1 MNNVYNS
8 LVSQYGSGNIAKT
21 SNGTY
26 EVSYNGAKIIV
37 PQNLSKNAYVVSYTP
52 GFGETSVNRSEI
64 NKYFTNNGMD
74 NAILVIA
81 SSSGNG
87 PSRYSEMG
95 YEMLNSLGCNTKG
108 VITTGFS
115 VSAPGAVNEATNFSK
130 NHPNIPTTCI
140 SIDGTTAK
148 PHLYYT
154 GSPSDAYNGVNPT
167 GAGDNLTIITVDGQ
181 FDHLSQTAKF
191 ANNGITSYN
200 LSTTTENYTDNGGN
214 CHDGASYDV
223 MQFIVPYIL
232 GKKDKVNSRK
242 NYYLR
247 DASGKTV
254 DISFLRTNL
263 NESRTSSNSNNNN
276 NSNNSNNSNKNTTN
290 NNNKAVTL
298 SNKEKTTPK
307 STYQNVIDRHSE
319 LASLSELKLLN
330 MSSSSSNYI
339 SSDLQ
344 YVCDSMN
351 SVRNVIKSSDSYAN
365 IKQMSSQ
372 ISGGI
377 FSIIS
382 SYINYYM
389 DVVSNLYNKLSL
401 ETEAIVSYAQYI
413 VDLDNS
419 LKNKDLGA
427 LGGNPTSP
435 TYDNGGSGGG
445 GGADNAP
452 IYDNDGSDSD
462 STESAPLDDDEDAVE
477 YIYDDDHKMLVKTD
491 GNKIVKITH
500 KYKLNNI
507 RDYKALLEKIYA
519 SFENPDVIESVTL
532 NGNYINVVLK
542 DSYCATLTLDDI
554 NNMAKEV

>member
-1 MNNVYNS
+1 MNDVYNN
-8 LVSQYGSGNIAKT
+8 LVNQYGN
-21 SNGTY
+21 SNVSTTNRGTY
-26 EVSYNGAKIIV
+26 EVSYGGTKIVI
-37 PQNLSKNAYVVSYTP
+37 PQNLSKDAYVVSYTP
-52 GFGETSVNRSEI
+52 GIGDSSTNRGLI
-64 NKYFTNNGMD
+64 NQYFSNNKMD

-81 SSSGNG
+81 SSTNANNSSEIG
-87 PSRYSEMG
+87 YST
-95 YEMLNSLGCNTKG
+95 LQSLGCNTEG

-115 VSAPGAVNEATNFSK
+115 YSAPSSVIEAANFSK
-130 NHPNIPTTCI
+130 NHTDIPTICI
-140 SIDGTTAK
+140 SIDGTSAE
-148 PHLYYT
+148 HHVYYSNAT
-154 GSPSDAYNGVNPT
+154 SDAYSGINPT
-167 GAGDNLTIITVDGQ
+167 GTGNNLTIITVDGQ

-191 ANNGITSYN
+191 ASSGISAYN
-200 LSTTTENYTDNGGN
+200 LSTTTQNYTDNNTN
-214 CHDGASYDV
+214 CHDGASIDV

-232 GKKDKVNSRK
+232 GKKDSVDSRK

-247 DASGKTV
+247 DASGKTI
-254 DISFLRTNL
+254 DMSFIRTSL
-263 NESRTSSNSNNNN
+263 NESGSNNKNNSNNNN
-276 NSNNSNNSNKNTTN
+276 NKSDNTII
-290 NNNKAVTL
+290 NNNKLVTL
-298 SNKEKTTPK
+298 SEKKETAVN
-307 STYQNVIDRHSE
+307 TYQSAIDKHSE

-413 VDLDNS
+413 VDVDNN

-427 LGGNPTSP
+427 IGGNTTNSP
-435 TYDNGGSGGG
+435 TPVSLSNNGGWYSDGG
-445 GGADNAP
+445 N
-452 IYDNDGSDSD
+452 NENN
-462 STESAPLDDDEDAVE
+462 STEMPTDDNAVE
-477 YIYDDDHKMLVKTD
+477 YICNDGHKMFVKTD

-500 KYKLNNI
+500 QYKLTNPLE
-507 RDYKALLEKIYA
+507 YKEFIKKIYA
-519 SFENPDVIESVTL
+519 SFENPDVIESVSL
-532 NGNYINVVLK
+532 NGNTINVILK

-554 NNMAKEV
+554 KNMVKEV

>member
-1 MNNVYNS
+1 MNDVYNN
-8 LVSQYGSGNIAKT
+8 LVNQYGSGNVT
-21 SNGTY
+21 TTNRGTY
-26 EVSYNGAKIIV
+26 EVSYGGAKIVI
-37 PQNLSKNAYVVSYTP
+37 PQNLSKDAYVVSYTP
-52 GFGETSVNRSEI
+52 GIGDSSTNRSLI
-64 NKYFTNNGMD
+64 NQYFSNNKMD

-81 SSSGNG
+81 SSTNANNSSEIG
-87 PSRYSEMG
+87 YST
-95 YEMLNSLGCNTKG
+95 LQSLGCNIEG

-115 VSAPGAVNEATNFSK
+115 YSAPSSVIEAANFSK
-130 NHPNIPTTCI
+130 NHTDIPTICI
-140 SIDGTTAK
+140 SIDGTSAK
-148 PHLYYT
+148 HHLYYSNAT
-154 GSPSDAYNGVNPT
+154 SDAYSGINPT
-167 GAGDNLTIITVDGQ
+167 GTGNNLTIITVDGQ

-191 ANNGITSYN
+191 ASNGITAYN
-200 LSTTTENYTDNGGN
+200 LSTTTENYTDNNAN
-214 CHDGASYDV
+214 CHDGASIDV

-232 GKKDKVNSRK
+232 GKKDSVDSKK

-247 DASGKTV
+247 DASGKTI
-254 DISFLRTNL
+254 DMSFIRTNL
-263 NESRTSSNSNNNN
+263 NGSDTSSKGNSNNNN
-276 NSNNSNNSNKNTTN
+276 NKDTN
-290 NNNKAVTL
+290 NNNKAVEL
-298 SNKEKTTPK
+298 SNKEETTTK
-307 STYQNVIDRHSE
+307 STYQSVIDRHSK

-413 VDLDNS
+413 VDVDNN

-427 LGGNPTSP
+427 IGGNTTNSLAPVSLSN
-435 TYDNGGSGGG
+435 NGGWYSDGGNNENNSTEMSTD
-445 GGADNAP
+445 DNTVE
-452 IYDNDGSDSD
+452 YVCNDG
-462 STESAPLDDDEDAVE
+462 
-477 YIYDDDHKMLVKTD
+477 HKMLVKTD

-500 KYKLNNI
+500 QYKLKSI

-519 SFENPDVIESVTL
+519 SFENPDVIESVSL

-554 NNMAKEV
+554 NNMVKEV

>member
-1 MNNVYNS
+1 MNDVYNN
-8 LVSQYGSGNIAKT
+8 LVNQYGSGNVT
-21 SNGTY
+21 TTNRGTY
-26 EVSYNGAKIIV
+26 EVSYGGAKIVI
-37 PQNLSKNAYVVSYTP
+37 PQNLSKDAYVVSYTP
-52 GFGETSVNRSEI
+52 GIGDSSTNRSLI
-64 NKYFTNNGMD
+64 NQYFSNNKMD

-81 SSSGNG
+81 SSTNANNSSEIG
-87 PSRYSEMG
+87 YST
-95 YEMLNSLGCNTKG
+95 LQSLGCNIEG

-115 VSAPGAVNEATNFSK
+115 YSAPSSVIEAANFSK
-130 NHPNIPTTCI
+130 NHTDIPTICI
-140 SIDGTTAK
+140 SIDGTSAK
-148 PHLYYT
+148 HHLYYSNAT
-154 GSPSDAYNGVNPT
+154 SDAYSGINPT
-167 GAGDNLTIITVDGQ
+167 GTGNNLTIITVDGQ

-191 ANNGITSYN
+191 ASNGITAYN
-200 LSTTTENYTDNGGN
+200 LSTTTENYTDNNAN
-214 CHDGASYDV
+214 CHDGASIDV

-232 GKKDKVNSRK
+232 GKKDSVDSKK

-247 DASGKTV
+247 DASGKTI
-254 DISFLRTNL
+254 DMSFIRTNL
-263 NESRTSSNSNNNN
+263 NGSDTSSKGNSI
-276 NSNNSNNSNKNTTN
+276 
-290 NNNKAVTL
+290 NNNKAVAL
-298 SNKEKTTPK
+298 SNKEETTTK
-307 STYQNVIDRHSE
+307 STYQSVIDRHSK

-413 VDLDNS
+413 VDVDNN

-427 LGGNPTSP
+427 IGGNTTNSLAPVSLSN
-435 TYDNGGSGGG
+435 NGGWYSDGGNNENNSTEMSTD
-445 GGADNAP
+445 DNTVE
-452 IYDNDGSDSD
+452 YVCNDG
-462 STESAPLDDDEDAVE
+462 
-477 YIYDDDHKMLVKTD
+477 HKMLVKTD

-500 KYKLNNI
+500 QYKLKSI

-519 SFENPDVIESVTL
+519 SFENPDVIESVSL

-554 NNMAKEV
+554 NNMVKEV

>member
-1 MNNVYNS
+1 MNDVYSN
-8 LVSQYGSGNIAKT
+8 LVNQYGSGNVSAT

-26 EVSYNGAKIIV
+26 EVSYGSAKIIV
-37 PQNLSKNAYVVSYTP
+37 PQNLSKDAYVVSYTP
-52 GFGETSVNRSEI
+52 GIGDSSTNRGLI
-64 NKYFTNNGMD
+64 NQYFSNNKMD

-81 SSSGNG
+81 SSTNANNSSEIG
-87 PSRYSEMG
+87 YST
-95 YEMLNSLGCNTKG
+95 LQSLGCNTEG

-115 VSAPGAVNEATNFSK
+115 YSAPSSVIEAANFSK
-130 NHPNIPTTCI
+130 NHTDIPTICI
-140 SIDGTTAK
+140 SIDGTSAEH
-148 PHLYYT
+148 HLYYSNAT
-154 GSPSDAYNGVNPT
+154 SDAYSGINPT
-167 GAGDNLTIITVDGQ
+167 GTGNNLTIITVDGQ

-191 ANNGITSYN
+191 ASSGISAYN
-200 LSTTTENYTDNGGN
+200 LSTTTENYTDNIAN
-214 CHDGASYDV
+214 CHDGASVDV

-232 GKKDKVNSRK
+232 GKKDSVDSKK

-247 DASGKTV
+247 DASGKTI
-254 DISFLRTNL
+254 DMSFIRTNL
-263 NESRTSSNSNNNN
+263 NESGSNNKNNSNNNK
-276 NSNNSNNSNKNTTN
+276 SDNTITN
-290 NNNKAVTL
+290 NKLVTL
-298 SNKEKTTPK
+298 SEKKETTTK

-330 MSSSSSNYI
+330 MSCSSSNYI

-413 VDLDNS
+413 VDVDNS
-419 LKNKDLGA
+419 LKNKELGDLGSKPTVPITPVP
-427 LGGNPTSP
+427 LSDDGGWYSDEGNNGYNPTE
-435 TYDNGGSGGG
+435 T
-445 GGADNAP
+445 
-452 IYDNDGSDSD
+452 
-462 STESAPLDDDEDAVE
+462 PLYDDDAIE
-477 YIYDDDHKMLVKTD
+477 YIYDDDHKMLVKAD
-491 GNKIVKITH
+491 GNKIIKITH
-500 KYKLNNI
+500 KYKLKSMH
-507 RDYKALLEKIYA
+507 DYKALLEKIYA

-532 NGNYINVVLK
+532 DGKYINVVLK

>member
-1 MNNVYNS
+1 MNNVYNN
-8 LVSQYGSGNIAKT
+8 LVSQYGSGNVT
-21 SNGTY
+21 TTNRGTY
-26 EVSYNGAKIIV
+26 EVSYGGTKIIV
-37 PQNLSKNAYVVSYTP
+37 PQNLSKDAYVVSYTP
-52 GFGETSVNRSEI
+52 GIGDSSTNRGLI
-64 NKYFTNNGMD
+64 NQYFSNNKMD

-81 SSSGNG
+81 SSTNANNSSEIG
-87 PSRYSEMG
+87 YST
-95 YEMLNSLGCNTKG
+95 LQSLGCNTEG

-115 VSAPGAVNEATNFSK
+115 YSAPSSVIEAANFSK
-130 NHPNIPTTCI
+130 KHTNVPTICI
-140 SIDGTTAK
+140 SIDGTSAEH
-148 PHLYYT
+148 HLYYSNAT
-154 GSPSDAYNGVNPT
+154 SDAYSGINPT
-167 GAGDNLTIITVDGQ
+167 GTGSNLTIITVDGQ

-191 ANNGITSYN
+191 ASNGITAYN
-200 LSTTTENYTDNGGN
+200 LSTTTENYTDNIAN
-214 CHDGASYDV
+214 CHDGASIDV

-232 GKKDKVNSRK
+232 GKKDSVDSKK

-247 DASGKTV
+247 DASGKT
-254 DISFLRTNL
+254 INMSFIRTNL
-263 NESRTSSNSNNNN
+263 NGSGTSSKGNSNNNN
-276 NSNNSNNSNKNTTN
+276 NKNTN

-298 SNKEKTTPK
+298 SNKEETTTK
-307 STYQNVIDRHSE
+307 STYQSVIDRHSE

-413 VDLDNS
+413 VDVDNS
-419 LKNKDLGA
+419 LKNKDLGD
-427 LGGNPTSP
+427 LGGNPTDPITPVPLS
-435 TYDNGGSGGG
+435 DDGGWYSDEG
-445 GGADNAP
+445 
-452 IYDNDGSDSD
+452 NDGDNP
-462 STESAPLDDDEDAVE
+462 TETPLDDEEDAVE
-477 YIYDDDHKMLVKTD
+477 YIYNDDHKILVKAD
-491 GNKIVKITH
+491 GNKIIKITH
-500 KYKLNNI
+500 KYKLKSI

-519 SFENPDVIESVTL
+519 SFENPDVIESVSL